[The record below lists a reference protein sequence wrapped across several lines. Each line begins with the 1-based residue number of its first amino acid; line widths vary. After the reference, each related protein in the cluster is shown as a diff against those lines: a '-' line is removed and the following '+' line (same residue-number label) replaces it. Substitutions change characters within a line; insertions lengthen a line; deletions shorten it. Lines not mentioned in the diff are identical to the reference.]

1 MYHDSLCKISSPIV
15 EIPLWICAIDKQ
27 PQLWDLV
34 NCSTTTGWI
43 ATNICTSIDAFYSY
57 KKSPQTCL
65 CDSWLLCCASGGT
78 SLTTWAYHLYH
89 IRYRP
94 GFFCFILTSLV
105 ERGLQSCRVIREHM
119 KAQEANQ
126 FENVHLICTISSSW
140 ITFYYIDLDR
150 ARKSK
155 HNTKRTMALCSE
167 TREGL
172 EMYPEMAST
181 AW

>member
-1 MYHDSLCKISSPIV
+1 MCHDGLCKISSPIV

-105 ERGLQSCRVIREHM
+105 ERGLQSFRVIREHM

-155 HNTKRTMALCSE
+155 PDTKRTMALCSE

-172 EMYPEMAST
+172 EMYLEMAST